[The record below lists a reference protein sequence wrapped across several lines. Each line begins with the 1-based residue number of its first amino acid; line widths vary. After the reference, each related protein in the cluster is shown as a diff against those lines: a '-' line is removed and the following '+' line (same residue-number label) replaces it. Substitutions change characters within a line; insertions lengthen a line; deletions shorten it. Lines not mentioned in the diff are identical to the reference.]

1 MILKREIKRD
11 RKTACVFMRERERE
25 GVHVSVC
32 DREGEGERALVIL
45 GHLMK
50 QIN

>member
-25 GVHVSVC
+25 GVHVCVC
-32 DREGEGERALVIL
+32 VIERERERELW
-45 GHLMK
+45 
-50 QIN
+50 